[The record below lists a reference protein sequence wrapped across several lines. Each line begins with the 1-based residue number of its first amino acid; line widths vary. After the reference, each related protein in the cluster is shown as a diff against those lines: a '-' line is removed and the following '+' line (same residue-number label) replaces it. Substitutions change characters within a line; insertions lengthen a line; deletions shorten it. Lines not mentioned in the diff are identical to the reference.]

1 MFLLLNIQLNP
12 IKLLQRI
19 NQAKVQFKNLA
30 EQAREI
36 HSRQQVSE
44 TRTKYKIL
52 FVGMF
57 AGTFLLYGMI
67 IYSKSKKSCK
77 PSQNLSF
84 IGIASL
90 LAVFGE

>member
-1 MFLLLNIQLNP
+1 MTTDVNTEIIDISVMLNNCIIPPCFLLLNIQLNP
-12 IKLLQRI
+12 IKLLQRM

-57 AGTFLLYGMI
+57 AGTHLLVCI
-67 IYSKSKKSCK
+67 
-77 PSQNLSF
+77 L
-84 IGIASL
+84 
-90 LAVFGE
+90 

>member
-1 MFLLLNIQLNP
+1 MTTDVNTEIIDISVMLNNCIILPCFLLLNIQLNP
-12 IKLLQRI
+12 IKLLQRM

-30 EQAREI
+30 EQSREI

-57 AGTFLLYGMI
+57 AGTHLLVCI
-67 IYSKSKKSCK
+67 
-77 PSQNLSF
+77 L
-84 IGIASL
+84 
-90 LAVFGE
+90 

>member
-1 MFLLLNIQLNP
+1 M
-12 IKLLQRI
+12 

-44 TRTKYKIL
+44 TRTKYKFL

-57 AGTFLLYGMI
+57 AGTHLLVCI
-67 IYSKSKKSCK
+67 
-77 PSQNLSF
+77 L
-84 IGIASL
+84 
-90 LAVFGE
+90 

>member
-1 MFLLLNIQLNP
+1 MLTQRSFLLLNIQLNP
-12 IKLLQRI
+12 IKLLQRM

-57 AGTFLLYGMI
+57 AGMHLLVCI
-67 IYSKSKKSCK
+67 S
-77 PSQNLSF
+77 
-84 IGIASL
+84 
-90 LAVFGE
+90 